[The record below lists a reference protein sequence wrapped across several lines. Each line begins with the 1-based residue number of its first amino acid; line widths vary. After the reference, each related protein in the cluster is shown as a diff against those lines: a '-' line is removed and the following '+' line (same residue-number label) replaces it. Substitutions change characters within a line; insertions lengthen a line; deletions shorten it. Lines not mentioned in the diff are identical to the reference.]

1 MEAGGFYEN
10 GFREALDSLY
20 EKYGKYGYEREFLA
34 DLLNS
39 GIGEHEFSV
48 RAAYNGIR
56 MSLAQFT
63 GEHELFSIEDVMEIT
78 GESREELLERIEEC
92 REELTAAGENPD
104 DYFIPTEPKS
114 DKITWFFPHG
124 LPS

>member
-1 MEAGGFYEN
+1 MRMTFQ
-10 GFREALDSLY
+10 EALDSLY
-20 EKYGKYGYEREFLA
+20 EKYGKYGCEREFLA

-48 RAAYNGIR
+48 RAAYNGVR
-56 MSLAQFT
+56 MSLAHFT
-63 GEHELFSIEDVMEIT
+63 GEHEYFSLEDVAEIT
-78 GESREELLERIEEC
+78 GESKGEILSRIEEY

-104 DYFIPTEPKS
+104 DYFIPTEPKPE
-114 DKITWFFPHG
+114 KVTWFFPHG

>member
-1 MEAGGFYEN
+1 MEMTFQK
-10 GFREALDSLY
+10 ALDALC

-48 RAAYNGIR
+48 RAAYNGVR
-56 MSLAQFT
+56 MSLAHFT
-63 GEHELFSIEDVMEIT
+63 GEHELFNIEDVMEIT
-78 GESREELLERIEEC
+78 GESREELLDRIEEY
-92 REELTAAGENPD
+92 REELAAAGENPD
-104 DYFIPTEPKS
+104 DYFIPTEPKP
-114 DKITWFFPHG
+114 DKVTWFFPHG

>member
-1 MEAGGFYEN
+1 MRMTFQ
-10 GFREALDSLY
+10 EALNSLY
-20 EKYGKYGYEREFLA
+20 EKYGKYGCEREFLA

-48 RAAYNGIR
+48 RAAYNGVR
-56 MSLAQFT
+56 MSLAHFT
-63 GEHELFSIEDVMEIT
+63 GEHEYFSLEDVAEIT
-78 GESREELLERIEEC
+78 GESKGEILSRIEEC

-104 DYFIPTEPKS
+104 DYFIPTEPKPE
-114 DKITWFFPHG
+114 KVTWFFPHG

>member
-1 MEAGGFYEN
+1 MRMTFQ
-10 GFREALDSLY
+10 EALDSLY
-20 EKYGKYGYEREFLA
+20 EKYGKYGCERAFLA

-39 GIGEHEFSV
+39 GIGDEFSV
-48 RAAYNGIR
+48 RAAYNGVR
-56 MSLAQFT
+56 MSLAHFT

-78 GESREELLERIEEC
+78 GESRDEILDRIEEY
-92 REELTAAGENPD
+92 RDELAAAGENPD

-124 LPS
+124 ITS

>member
-1 MEAGGFYEN
+1 MKMTFQ
-10 GFREALDSLY
+10 EALDNLCA
-20 EKYGKYGYEREFLA
+20 KYSIFGFEREFLA
-34 DLLNS
+34 ELLNN

-78 GESREELLERIEEC
+78 GESREEILERIEEC
-92 REELTAAGENPD
+92 REELVSAGENPD
-104 DYFIPTEPKS
+104 DYFIPTEPKP
-114 DKITWFFPHG
+114 DKVTWFFPHG
-124 LPS
+124 LPL

>member
-1 MEAGGFYEN
+1 MEMTFQK
-10 GFREALDSLY
+10 ALDALC

-48 RAAYNGIR
+48 RAAYNGVR
-56 MSLAQFT
+56 MSLAHFT
-63 GEHELFSIEDVMEIT
+63 GEHEYFSLEDVAEIT
-78 GESREELLERIEEC
+78 GESKGEILSRIEEYREELA
-92 REELTAAGENPD
+92 AAGENPD
-104 DYFIPTEPKS
+104 DYFIPTEPKP
-114 DKITWFFPHG
+114 DKVTWFFPHG

>member
-1 MEAGGFYEN
+1 MRMTFQ
-10 GFREALDSLY
+10 EALDSLY
-20 EKYGKYGYEREFLA
+20 AKYGKYGCEREFLA

-48 RAAYNGIR
+48 RAAYNGVR
-56 MSLAQFT
+56 MSLAHFT
-63 GEHELFSIEDVMEIT
+63 GEHEYFSLEDVAEIT
-78 GESREELLERIEEC
+78 GESREEILNRMENC

-104 DYFIPTEPKS
+104 DYFIPVEPKP
-114 DKITWFFPHG
+114 DKVTWFFPHG

>member
-1 MEAGGFYEN
+1 MN
-10 GFREALDSLY
+10 
-20 EKYGKYGYEREFLA
+20 
-34 DLLNS
+34 N

-48 RAAYNGIR
+48 KSSYNGVR

-63 GEHELFSIEDVMEIT
+63 GEHELFSIEDDAEIT
-78 GESREELLERIEEC
+78 GESREEILERIEEC

-104 DYFIPTEPKS
+104 DYFIPTEPKPE
-114 DKITWFFPHG
+114 KVTWFFPHG